1 MKLVLSSTQ
10 QHIGESQRSR
20 TNFYLEVPRFWLRE
34 RNVEIKDECF
44 ARFAIVM
51 DTQGTHR

>member
-1 MKLVLSSTQ
+1 LVLASTQ

-20 TNFYLEVPRFWLRE
+20 TNLYLEMPRFWLRE
-34 RNVEIKDECF
+34 RNVEIKEQCF
-44 ARFAIVM
+44 ARFAIAM